1 MSFFPSFL
9 FVLLCLSMHA
19 CLARHFVFVKVGG
32 KQKIDSVQGMIDR
45 AVTTPV
51 QPNMFNS
58 KDISISQSS
67 GVEIF
72 KSSSLVVPLKA
83 THIEGSRRRRRGLSV
98 VRFENSNYKNA
109 NKNKVEED
117 AEVIDYDPP
126 HRTPPIH
133 NRKVLEKY

>member
-67 GVEIF
+67 GQVPI
-72 KSSSLVVPLKA
+72 KPLVSVSRHVPGKDRDQK
-83 THIEGSRRRRRGLSV
+83 HPGFDS
-98 VRFENSNYKNA
+98 
-109 NKNKVEED
+109 
-117 AEVIDYDPP
+117 DYSMPRM
-126 HRTPPIH
+126 RTPSH
-133 NRKVLEKY
+133 N